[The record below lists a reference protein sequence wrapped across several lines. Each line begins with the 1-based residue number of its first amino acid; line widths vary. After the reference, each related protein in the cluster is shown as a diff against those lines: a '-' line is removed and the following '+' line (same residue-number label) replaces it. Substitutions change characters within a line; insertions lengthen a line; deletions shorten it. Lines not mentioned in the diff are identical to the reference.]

1 MSAPLLIIEGFDPL
15 RLQLPAEMQLTDQVR
30 VRLPPVHIRLLD
42 LSMGGLIPD
51 GPHIGMDAPMTELT
65 ITLAEPATVG
75 NIFDAIAGNIDAWR
89 DLWLASQEALDKCGP
104 ILG

>member
-1 MSAPLLIIEGFDPL
+1 MTAPLIIIEGFDPL
-15 RLQLPAEMQLTDQVR
+15 RLTLPADTELTNELR
-30 VRLPPVHIRLLD
+30 VRLPPVHIKLLD

-51 GPHIGMDAPMTELT
+51 GPHIGMDAPMTDIT

-89 DLWLASQEALDKCGP
+89 DLWVASQQALDKCGP

>member
-1 MSAPLLIIEGFDPL
+1 MSAPLIIIEGFDPL
-15 RLQLPAEMQLTDQVR
+15 RLTFPAGTGLTSEAR
-30 VRLPPVHIRLLD
+30 VRLPPVHVKLLD

-51 GPHIGMDAPMTELT
+51 GPHIGMDAPMTELI

-75 NIFDAIAGNIDAWR
+75 NIFDAIVGNIDAWR
-89 DLWLASQEALDKCGP
+89 DLWLASQQALDKCGP